1 MQERQRQLLEE
12 RRRQQEQNTQLW
24 DTLGSGRSTPA
35 AVRQPSPAVV
45 QDEDDEDI
53 LAAFNKDAP
62 VDAASHFSPP
72 PASAG
77 VSGRS
82 TPALVQ
88 PNALARGPTSEAIE
102 EDDDSFG
109 LSTSALGNGH
119 VIAPKP
125 SSNADD
131 DDILGDLAKPV
142 TRIPTTDSR
151 RKEELA
157 NVHVLG
163 QRGNSE
169 TVAMQ
174 DDGLNAG
181 PEDRALAELVD
192 MGFPADTARIAL
204 SETGGNIQSA
214 VGWLLQQAHE
224 ESRQKARG
232 ETPSSRTRTPQV
244 GSRSPQRR
252 QREEGGDTPTW
263 MRDQDG
269 SRPHSAARRR
279 EPANGERDPTQVAQ
293 ELGNKV
299 WKSAN
304 SIWKASQKQ
313 MARTIAELQQEP
325 SGGDSSQPKWMRDS
339 SADAKPSRTHERE
352 PPAPRSRVA
361 PAGPTDEAAALDAPR
376 ENTQKPTQ
384 YRTQEPT
391 YPLPPSSDPPHRG
404 RSPAEPLPH
413 RPLPRPKFMQQS
425 APVSDRRPATKLSRQ
440 EVENQTAQ
448 AYVSPARRKR
458 PTPQPP
464 PQPTTP
470 KPDEAIDL
478 FGSVKPSSTTK
489 VEPTAFLTKAVPATK
504 PSSTPPPPQKLNA
517 PRRVVP
523 TVSTSVLERS
533 AVHRKTGGEHFK
545 RGDYVAAHESYTAA
559 LTGLP
564 ADHPIAIIIL
574 SNRALTGLKTGD
586 AKVAVSDAER
596 AIQIIGP
603 GHGNAE
609 RIELGAGEGEKDM
622 REFYGK
628 AVMRKAEA
636 LEHMEKYSDAAFA
649 WRQAIEAGVGGAI
662 SLKGRDRCEKAVA
675 PNPATAT
682 KSTTQERKPAAKAA
696 TRSLGNSQ
704 QRPTLSSASSA
715 QAVKKLRAANAEA
728 SKEEDEKFAL
738 SDSVDAKLTAWK
750 GGKSDNLR
758 ALLQSMDIVLWP
770 EAGWKK
776 VGMSDLVMPARVKI
790 VYMKA
795 IGKVHPDKVS

>member
-1 MQERQRQLLEE
+1 M
-12 RRRQQEQNTQLW
+12 
-24 DTLGSGRSTPA
+24 
-35 AVRQPSPAVV
+35 
-45 QDEDDEDI
+45 
-53 LAAFNKDAP
+53 
-62 VDAASHFSPP
+62 
-72 PASAG
+72 
-77 VSGRS
+77 
-82 TPALVQ
+82 
-88 PNALARGPTSEAIE
+88 
-102 EDDDSFG
+102 
-109 LSTSALGNGH
+109 
-119 VIAPKP
+119 
-125 SSNADD
+125 
-131 DDILGDLAKPV
+131 
-142 TRIPTTDSR
+142 
-151 RKEELA
+151 
-157 NVHVLG
+157 
-163 QRGNSE
+163 
-169 TVAMQ
+169 
-174 DDGLNAG
+174 
-181 PEDRALAELVD
+181 
-192 MGFPADTARIAL
+192 
-204 SETGGNIQSA
+204 
-214 VGWLLQQAHE
+214 
-224 ESRQKARG
+224 
-232 ETPSSRTRTPQV
+232 
-244 GSRSPQRR
+244 
-252 QREEGGDTPTW
+252 
-263 MRDQDG
+263 
-269 SRPHSAARRR
+269 
-279 EPANGERDPTQVAQ
+279 
-293 ELGNKV
+293 
-299 WKSAN
+299 
-304 SIWKASQKQ
+304 
-313 MARTIAELQQEP
+313 
-325 SGGDSSQPKWMRDS
+325 
-339 SADAKPSRTHERE
+339 
-352 PPAPRSRVA
+352 
-361 PAGPTDEAAALDAPR
+361 
-376 ENTQKPTQ
+376 
-384 YRTQEPT
+384 
-391 YPLPPSSDPPHRG
+391 
-404 RSPAEPLPH
+404 
-413 RPLPRPKFMQQS
+413 
-425 APVSDRRPATKLSRQ
+425 
-440 EVENQTAQ
+440 
-448 AYVSPARRKR
+448 
-458 PTPQPP
+458 
-464 PQPTTP
+464 
-470 KPDEAIDL
+470 
-478 FGSVKPSSTTK
+478 
-489 VEPTAFLTKAVPATK
+489 
-504 PSSTPPPPQKLNA
+504 
-517 PRRVVP
+517 P